1 MEKVNTHIVIKR
13 QDALK
18 YLTEVEYQALEQ
30 MLCTISQG
38 RNKEGK
44 KPINT
49 YYVCNIDEPYAEVVH
64 GIIIGGEAVK
74 EQSLS
79 DKQERLVASDED
91 CADCLCRVCARNIC
105 NDSRSSK
112 LIFRGGIMQEVFEK
126 IIEKLQEL
134 NIEKQS
140 CSKCAYREE
149 CDAMQEKN
157 DIADDVCLC
166 TMLMKLKAIEIVK
179 QAAEK
184 FGTDTNV
191 GSNGW
196 IPCSEPPKDDRYV
209 LLSFDNFSIPMV
221 GRYEEGEKGGS
232 YYIGDE
238 MEPCVTQDIFV
249 NAWQPLPLPYT
260 KGE

>member
-64 GIIIGGEAVK
+64 GIIIGGEAIK

-91 CADCLCRVCARNIC
+91 CADCL
-105 NDSRSSK
+105 
-112 LIFRGGIMQEVFEK
+112 
-126 IIEKLQEL
+126 
-134 NIEKQS
+134 
-140 CSKCAYREE
+140 
-149 CDAMQEKN
+149 
-157 DIADDVCLC
+157 
-166 TMLMKLKAIEIVK
+166 
-179 QAAEK
+179 
-184 FGTDTNV
+184 
-191 GSNGW
+191 
-196 IPCSEPPKDDRYV
+196 
-209 LLSFDNFSIPMV
+209 
-221 GRYEEGEKGGS
+221 
-232 YYIGDE
+232 
-238 MEPCVTQDIFV
+238 
-249 NAWQPLPLPYT
+249 
-260 KGE
+260 